1 MRINKILVS
10 ALVMALSFYSCDYL
24 DVPPINIIQDDAIFN
39 SESGITSYMTT
50 LYYDL
55 PIEDFRYTQQGFNV
69 SGKGQGRLPNV
80 SGEAMCSSSDDISTI
95 GDGTWWGCWDY
106 GKIRRVNYFL
116 KNFPAYKS
124 NFQNTVLADAWMG
137 EAHFIR
143 AYCYFA
149 MVKRYGGV
157 PILREPQE
165 YVGDIESLKVPRD
178 TEKACYDFIAE
189 DLDEAF
195 RLLPDNEEILGKG
208 RATKYAALA
217 LKSRAMLYAG
227 SIARYGTVDLN
238 GLVGID
244 KALANDYFELAYKA
258 VKELE
263 KSKRFSLY
271 RKNSDK
277 EKNFAELFLAED
289 SPENIFCK
297 YFQRNVNAHGWDVY
311 FVPYQYRGNGFSS
324 NMNPTL
330 EFVEMFEHKDGTP
343 ANFAERA
350 KDTYF
355 DDPSEL
361 FQNMDARFG
370 GSIIYP
376 NAIFKGEPCSIQKG
390 LIIEDGSKKENATNY
405 EEAVYT
411 ANDGQVYHIVGK
423 SGSGNYSGNM
433 TGFFMRK
440 YLNENMPQS
449 EVIENYSEQHWIEFR
464 YAEALLNGA
473 EAAVE
478 MGQHLD
484 DALLWINDIRSR
496 ADIKQL
502 SLSDLI
508 VDKVRHERR
517 IELAFENHTYWDL
530 RRWRIAD
537 KEIETKQY
545 TGLCPYFDINK
556 QKYIFEEVAANKYYY
571 TFDVKMY
578 YERIPD
584 GEIAKNEKLKQNP
597 YYNKSVIK
605 YEKVILYIWFVGI
618 ASLVLQLF

>member
-149 MVKRYGGV
+149 MVKRYVGV

-350 KDTYF
+350 KNTYF

-502 SLSDLI
+502 SLSDLT

-597 YYNKSVIK
+597 YYN
-605 YEKVILYIWFVGI
+605 
-618 ASLVLQLF
+618 

>member
-464 YAEALLNGA
+464 YTEALLNGA

-496 ADIKQL
+496 ANIKQL
-502 SLSDLI
+502 SLSDLT

-597 YYNKSVIK
+597 YYN
-605 YEKVILYIWFVGI
+605 
-618 ASLVLQLF
+618 

>member
-496 ADIKQL
+496 ANIKQL
-502 SLSDLI
+502 SLSDLT

-584 GEIAKNEKLKQNP
+584 GEIAKNEKLKQKP
-597 YYNKSVIK
+597 YYK
-605 YEKVILYIWFVGI
+605 
-618 ASLVLQLF
+618 

>member
-405 EEAVYT
+405 EEAVYK

-496 ADIKQL
+496 ANIKQL
-502 SLSDLI
+502 SLSDLT

-597 YYNKSVIK
+597 YYN
-605 YEKVILYIWFVGI
+605 
-618 ASLVLQLF
+618 

>member
-80 SGEAMCSSSDDISTI
+80 SGEAMCSSSDDMSTI

-496 ADIKQL
+496 ANIKQL
-502 SLSDLI
+502 SLSDLT

-597 YYNKSVIK
+597 YYN
-605 YEKVILYIWFVGI
+605 
-618 ASLVLQLF
+618 

>member
-106 GKIRRVNYFL
+106 GKIRRVDYFL

-263 KSKRFSLY
+263 KSKKFSLY

-502 SLSDLI
+502 SLSDLT

-597 YYNKSVIK
+597 YYN
-605 YEKVILYIWFVGI
+605 
-618 ASLVLQLF
+618 

>member
-496 ADIKQL
+496 AHIKQL
-502 SLSDLI
+502 SLSDLT

-597 YYNKSVIK
+597 YYN
-605 YEKVILYIWFVGI
+605 
-618 ASLVLQLF
+618 

>member
-124 NFQNTVLADAWMG
+124 NFQNTVLADEWMG

-263 KSKRFSLY
+263 KSKKFSLY

-502 SLSDLI
+502 SLSDLT

-597 YYNKSVIK
+597 YYN
-605 YEKVILYIWFVGI
+605 
-618 ASLVLQLF
+618 

>member
-263 KSKRFSLY
+263 KSKKFSLY

-390 LIIEDGSKKENATNY
+390 LIIEDDSKKENATNY

-502 SLSDLI
+502 SLSDLT

-597 YYNKSVIK
+597 YYN
-605 YEKVILYIWFVGI
+605 
-618 ASLVLQLF
+618 

>member
-50 LYYDL
+50 LYDDL

-263 KSKRFSLY
+263 KSKKFSLY

-502 SLSDLI
+502 SLSDLT

-597 YYNKSVIK
+597 YYN
-605 YEKVILYIWFVGI
+605 
-618 ASLVLQLF
+618 

>member
-24 DVPPINIIQDDAIFN
+24 DVPPINIIPDDAIFN

-124 NFQNTVLADAWMG
+124 NFQNSVLANAWMG

-263 KSKRFSLY
+263 KSKKFSLY

-502 SLSDLI
+502 SLSDLT

-556 QKYIFEEVAANKYYY
+556 QKYIFEEVVANKYYY

-597 YYNKSVIK
+597 YYN
-605 YEKVILYIWFVGI
+605 
-618 ASLVLQLF
+618 

>member
-263 KSKRFSLY
+263 KSKKFSLY

-496 ADIKQL
+496 ADIKQF
-502 SLSDLI
+502 SLSDLT

-556 QKYIFEEVAANKYYY
+556 QKYIFEEVVANKYYY

-597 YYNKSVIK
+597 YYN
-605 YEKVILYIWFVGI
+605 
-618 ASLVLQLF
+618 

>member
-350 KDTYF
+350 KNTYF

-411 ANDGQVYHIVGK
+411 ANDGQVYGIVVGK

-502 SLSDLI
+502 SLSDLT

-597 YYNKSVIK
+597 YYN
-605 YEKVILYIWFVGI
+605 
-618 ASLVLQLF
+618 

>member
-502 SLSDLI
+502 SLSDLT

-597 YYNKSVIK
+597 YYN
-605 YEKVILYIWFVGI
+605 
-618 ASLVLQLF
+618 

>member
-376 NAIFKGEPCSIQKG
+376 NAIFKGEPCSIQLG
-390 LIIEDGSKKENATNY
+390 LIIEDGSKNENARNY
-405 EEAVYT
+405 YDAVYT

-597 YYNKSVIK
+597 YYN
-605 YEKVILYIWFVGI
+605 
-618 ASLVLQLF
+618 

>member
-263 KSKRFSLY
+263 KSKKFSLY

-350 KDTYF
+350 KNTYF
-355 DDPSEL
+355 DNPSEL

-502 SLSDLI
+502 SLSDLT

-545 TGLCPYFDINK
+545 TGLCPYFDISK

-597 YYNKSVIK
+597 YYN
-605 YEKVILYIWFVGI
+605 
-618 ASLVLQLF
+618 

>member
-297 YFQRNVNAHGWDVY
+297 YFRRNVNAHGWDVY

-350 KDTYF
+350 KNTYF

-502 SLSDLI
+502 SLSDLT

-597 YYNKSVIK
+597 YYN
-605 YEKVILYIWFVGI
+605 
-618 ASLVLQLF
+618 

>member
-473 EAAVE
+473 EVAVE

-496 ADIKQL
+496 ANIKQL
-502 SLSDLI
+502 SLSDLT

-597 YYNKSVIK
+597 YYN
-605 YEKVILYIWFVGI
+605 
-618 ASLVLQLF
+618 

>member
-124 NFQNTVLADAWMG
+124 NFQNSVLADAWMG

-263 KSKRFSLY
+263 KSKKFSLY

-502 SLSDLI
+502 SLSDLT

-597 YYNKSVIK
+597 YYN
-605 YEKVILYIWFVGI
+605 
-618 ASLVLQLF
+618 

>member
-350 KDTYF
+350 KNTYF

-484 DALLWINDIRSR
+484 DALLLINDIRSR

-502 SLSDLI
+502 SLSDLT

-597 YYNKSVIK
+597 YYN
-605 YEKVILYIWFVGI
+605 
-618 ASLVLQLF
+618 

>member
-189 DLDEAF
+189 DLDEAC

-263 KSKRFSLY
+263 KSKKFSLY

-502 SLSDLI
+502 SLSDLT

-556 QKYIFEEVAANKYYY
+556 QKYIFEKVAANKYYY

-584 GEIAKNEKLKQNP
+584 GEISKNEKLKQNP
-597 YYNKSVIK
+597 YYN
-605 YEKVILYIWFVGI
+605 
-618 ASLVLQLF
+618 

>member
-263 KSKRFSLY
+263 KSKKFSLY

-405 EEAVYT
+405 EEAVFT

-502 SLSDLI
+502 SLSDLT

-597 YYNKSVIK
+597 YYN
-605 YEKVILYIWFVGI
+605 
-618 ASLVLQLF
+618 

>member
-263 KSKRFSLY
+263 KSKKFSLY

-311 FVPYQYRGNGFSS
+311 SVPYQYRGNGFSS

-502 SLSDLI
+502 SLSDLT

-597 YYNKSVIK
+597 YYN
-605 YEKVILYIWFVGI
+605 
-618 ASLVLQLF
+618 

>member
-411 ANDGQVYHIVGK
+411 ANDGQVYYIVGK

-496 ADIKQL
+496 ANIKQL
-502 SLSDLI
+502 SLSDLT

-597 YYNKSVIK
+597 YYN
-605 YEKVILYIWFVGI
+605 
-618 ASLVLQLF
+618 

>member
-390 LIIEDGSKKENATNY
+390 LIIEDGSKKENTTNY

-496 ADIKQL
+496 ANIKQL
-502 SLSDLI
+502 SLSDLT

-597 YYNKSVIK
+597 YYN
-605 YEKVILYIWFVGI
+605 
-618 ASLVLQLF
+618 

>member
-106 GKIRRVNYFL
+106 GKIRRVNYFS

-496 ADIKQL
+496 ANIKQL
-502 SLSDLI
+502 SLSDLT

-597 YYNKSVIK
+597 YYN
-605 YEKVILYIWFVGI
+605 
-618 ASLVLQLF
+618 

>member
-178 TEKACYDFIAE
+178 TDKTCYDFIAA
-189 DLDEAF
+189 DFDEAF

-496 ADIKQL
+496 ANIKQL
-502 SLSDLI
+502 SLSDLT

-597 YYNKSVIK
+597 YYN
-605 YEKVILYIWFVGI
+605 
-618 ASLVLQLF
+618 

>member
-244 KALANDYFELAYKA
+244 RALANDYFELAYKA

-496 ADIKQL
+496 ANIKQL
-502 SLSDLI
+502 SLSDLT

-597 YYNKSVIK
+597 YYN
-605 YEKVILYIWFVGI
+605 
-618 ASLVLQLF
+618 

>member
-24 DVPPINIIQDDAIFN
+24 DVPPINILQDDAIFN

-350 KDTYF
+350 KNTYF

-376 NAIFKGEPCSIQKG
+376 NAIFKGERCSIQKG

-464 YAEALLNGA
+464 YAETLLNGA

-502 SLSDLI
+502 SLSDLT

-597 YYNKSVIK
+597 YYN
-605 YEKVILYIWFVGI
+605 
-618 ASLVLQLF
+618 

>member
-263 KSKRFSLY
+263 KSKKFSLY

-311 FVPYQYRGNGFSS
+311 FVPYQYRGTGFSS

-355 DDPSEL
+355 GDPSEL

-502 SLSDLI
+502 SLSDLT

-597 YYNKSVIK
+597 YYN
-605 YEKVILYIWFVGI
+605 
-618 ASLVLQLF
+618 

>member
-244 KALANDYFELAYKA
+244 RALANDYFELAYKA

-350 KDTYF
+350 KNTYF

-411 ANDGQVYHIVGK
+411 ANDGQVYHIVGT

-502 SLSDLI
+502 SLSDLT

-597 YYNKSVIK
+597 YYN
-605 YEKVILYIWFVGI
+605 
-618 ASLVLQLF
+618 

>member
-350 KDTYF
+350 KNTYF

-502 SLSDLI
+502 SLSDLT

-571 TFDVKMY
+571 YTFDVKMY

-597 YYNKSVIK
+597 YYN
-605 YEKVILYIWFVGI
+605 
-618 ASLVLQLF
+618 